1 MTDRVTEAA
10 ARLDSILMPVARMRI
25 ETMGAENSGAYN
37 FYEVRV
43 GRGSLFTGYELE
55 LAALLDR
62 LERKPSMVHEIG
74 VGWGQLSFLLAA
86 LGIDTVA
93 LEIDRRRYAAG
104 AALHAVIEA
113 ADPALAQRSRVLH
126 EKFPSP
132 ELEPEGAMAV
142 ATNLVFTTSAAERR
156 AIIAALGRYPS
167 AIIDIDR
174 FLTQLT
180 SPDQRAGV
188 LEEFAAEGMT
198 GELFADLGGSAC
210 FYRFTRR

>member
-1 MTDRVTEAA
+1 MSDRVTQAA

-25 ETMGAENSGAYN
+25 ETMGVEDSGAYN

-55 LAALLDR
+55 LAERLDALD
-62 LERKPSMVHEIG
+62 RKPSMVHEIG
-74 VGWGQLSFLLAA
+74 VGWGQFSYLLAA
-86 LGIDTVA
+86 LDINTVA
-93 LEIDRRRYAAG
+93 VEVDRRRYAAG

-113 ADPALAQRSRVLH
+113 AAPAVAQRSRILH

-132 ELEPEGAMAV
+132 DLEPEGAMAV
-142 ATNLVFTTSAAERR
+142 ATNLVFTTSPTERR
-156 AIIAALGRYPS
+156 AIIAALGRYES

-180 SPDQRAGV
+180 SPDQREGV
-188 LEEFAAEGMT
+188 LREFAAEGMA
-198 GELFADLGGSAC
+198 GELFADLGGAAC
-210 FYRFTRR
+210 FYRVTPR